1 MLFVPTLLSSWLTE
15 TLCFSILL
23 EHQKAPHFIED
34 VLREEYIQRPGVVGD
49 DPLVQSQY
57 GLVPGLEP
65 ANLWCG
71 LVMIFNSIIILK
83 SIVKNIIITIT
94 YIAII
99 TMTTL

>member
-1 MLFVPTLLSSWLTE
+1 M
-15 TLCFSILL
+15 
-23 EHQKAPHFIED
+23 
-34 VLREEYIQRPGVVGD
+34 GD

-57 GLVPGLEP
+57 GLVPSLEP

-71 LVMIFNSIIILK
+71 AVMIFNSIIILK
-83 SIVKNIIITIT
+83 SIVKNITIT

>member
-1 MLFVPTLLSSWLTE
+1 M
-15 TLCFSILL
+15 
-23 EHQKAPHFIED
+23 
-34 VLREEYIQRPGVVGD
+34 QRPGVVCD

-83 SIVKNIIITIT
+83 SIVKNITIT

>member
-1 MLFVPTLLSSWLTE
+1 M
-15 TLCFSILL
+15 
-23 EHQKAPHFIED
+23 
-34 VLREEYIQRPGVVGD
+34 GD

-57 GLVPGLEP
+57 GLVASLEP

-71 LVMIFNSIIILK
+71 PVMIFNSIIILK

>member
-1 MLFVPTLLSSWLTE
+1 M
-15 TLCFSILL
+15 
-23 EHQKAPHFIED
+23 
-34 VLREEYIQRPGVVGD
+34 QRPGVVCD

-57 GLVPGLEP
+57 RLVASLEP

-71 LVMIFNSIIILK
+71 PVMIFNSIIILK
-83 SIVKNIIITIT
+83 SIVKIITIT

>member
-1 MLFVPTLLSSWLTE
+1 M
-15 TLCFSILL
+15 
-23 EHQKAPHFIED
+23 
-34 VLREEYIQRPGVVGD
+34 QRPGVVCD
-49 DPLVQSQY
+49 DPLVQGQY
-57 GLVPGLEP
+57 GLVASLEP